1 MKKLGKVL
9 LSILVVISIVILL
22 AFTAFNILFY
32 KSPVVGV
39 SMQPTFNIELEEGLS
54 TAEYEASN
62 IKDKAYVYRFGKG
75 KVGDV
80 VLVQRGEGSSARLI
94 IKRIIATG
102 GQTVNIQEYEGK
114 YYFYINGERLEEDYI
129 KDYTKMVS
137 CYTKFNTYK
146 QEVLGL
152 SQDQS
157 ITLAEDE
164 IFVMGDN
171 RGNSNDSSVFGPVKT
186 SSVKGVVS
194 FIVRYDQNLIGYLFG
209 LLFGNK

>member
-114 YYFYINGERLEEDYI
+114 YYFYINGERLEENYI

-137 CYTKFNTYK
+137 CYTNFNAYK
-146 QEVLGL
+146 QTLGL

>member
-137 CYTKFNTYK
+137 CYTNFNAYK
-146 QEVLGL
+146 QTLGL

>member
-137 CYTKFNTYK
+137 CYTNFNAYK
-146 QEVLGL
+146 QTLGL

-209 LLFGNK
+209 LLFENK